1 MTGIIK
7 QLSLIIVSA
16 SMSAVKPNIKIT
28 KNSSNKVATVDFKQL
43 PAYQFRHVNWSDLK
57 NMEITGPRLKGPRI
71 RATPSL
77 KDKEFDSI
85 PESSA
90 NYQPHIYNFSSQQ
103 EKRAANREVKE
114 VNSIKSRIENWENVS
129 KVNLSYQ
136 ELGGQFQ
143 SRMLNST
150 LKKLIRCE
158 TLILVDN
165 RLSDLSE
172 FTFPCVKEMNLSLNV
187 FVSCSKV
194 PVCPQLKILNLT
206 GNKIST
212 IKDVSRFGCVEVLKL
227 RNNPLVW
234 TVPEYRKLLF
244 KMVPSLYCID
254 GVTREDLEKRK
265 EALESSEL

>member
-1 MTGIIK
+1 
-7 QLSLIIVSA
+7 
-16 SMSAVKPNIKIT
+16 MSTVKPNIKIT
-28 KNSSNKVATVDFKQL
+28 KNSSNKVSTVDFQKL

-57 NMEITGPRLKGPRI
+57 NMDITGPSLKGPRI

-103 EKRAANREVKE
+103 EKRAAQREVKE
-114 VNSIKSRIENWENVS
+114 VQNIKSRIEDWENVS

-143 SRMLNST
+143 SRMLNTT

-172 FTFPCVKEMNLSLNV
+172 FTFPCVKELNISLNV
-187 FVSCSKV
+187 FESWSQL

-206 GNKIST
+206 GNKISAIT
-212 IKDVSRFGCVEVLKL
+212 DVSRLGNVEVLKL

-244 KMVPSLYCID
+244 KLVPSLFSID
-254 GVTREDLEKRK
+254 GVTREDLKKR
-265 EALESSEL
+265 EEEH

>member
-1 MTGIIK
+1 
-7 QLSLIIVSA
+7 
-16 SMSAVKPNIKIT
+16 MSAVKPNIKIT

-187 FVSCSKV
+187 FVSCSKL